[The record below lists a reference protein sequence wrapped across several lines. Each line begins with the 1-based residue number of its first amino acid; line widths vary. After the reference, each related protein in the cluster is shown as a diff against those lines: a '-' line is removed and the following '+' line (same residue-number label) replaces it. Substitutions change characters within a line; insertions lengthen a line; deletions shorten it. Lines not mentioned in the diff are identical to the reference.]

1 MLAVSVIAG
10 GRAMEHRINMME
22 RSLLHDL
29 VALYRSDLE
38 VERHSAALDGCL
50 ACAKQGII
58 KAIEHYEML
67 DSLCRGK
74 NRQGERIGLE
84 SQERSM

>member
-1 MLAVSVIAG
+1 
-10 GRAMEHRINMME
+10 MEHWINAME

-38 VERHSAALDGCL
+38 VESHSAARDGCR
-50 ACAKQGII
+50 ACAKEGII

-67 DSLCRGK
+67 DSFCRGK
-74 NRQGERIGLE
+74 NRQGEGIGLE